1 MEKDIFKDFSPDKAM
16 DYDLGS
22 AYGCPFSLHQG
33 QISSMCSNAK
43 QARSCF
49 VHPACVSIITSTV
62 FFTAK
67 LSAAARAR
75 RDDCLLVISKSLHRC
90 SGSRQGWLVGQA
102 GLRWDYY
109 GLSVPVPL
117 PGRSSNAP
125 EDRWLQPM
133 EAPNPPV
140 TMVSTPTHGVLQT
153 LIGLFPF

>member
-22 AYGCPFSLHQG
+22 AYGC

-49 VHPACVSIITSTV
+49 VHPACVSRIASTV
-62 FFTAK
+62 FFTAR

-109 GLSVPVPL
+109 GLSVPMPASRAL
-117 PGRSSNAP
+117 IKRAGRSLVATNGGAKSPCYHGCDSHAWGSSNINWP
-125 EDRWLQPM
+125 
-133 EAPNPPV
+133 
-140 TMVSTPTHGVLQT
+140 
-153 LIGLFPF
+153 FPFLERF